1 MCVENRTLENIPEIS
16 TPQHSLNLA
25 ESNNRLGGPGAKEQR
40 NLNIDPQGPRT
51 EAQRGEW
58 MYLARKDGARK
69 KRSFSY
75 FHAIILTTHVFQ
87 NVAINSEAWGNKG
100 SLIKIKFLP
109 SGWNKIKINF
119 KYGGKMRAY
128 FVSGETLPATIT

>member
-1 MCVENRTLENIPEIS
+1 MGGRRHQKAEIKKNNSRQSSSPEGESSCSVCVENRTLENIPEIS

-58 MYLARKDGARK
+58 MYLAGNDGARK
-69 KRSFSY
+69 KRSFPH
-75 FHAIILTTHVFQ
+75 FHTVILTTHVFQ

-109 SGWNKIKINF
+109 SG
-119 KYGGKMRAY
+119 
-128 FVSGETLPATIT
+128 